1 MTKKALFGLVVL
13 MLLVP
18 TSALAQQTSGKVTG
32 TVTYRERVT
41 LPPTARVI
49 VELQD
54 VSRADAPAIIIAT
67 QTIDPAGKAPPYPF
81 ELTYDPAKID
91 QRNTYAVRAT
101 IRDGD
106 KLLFTSTQ
114 QYPVITRGNPTSG
127 IEIVMQQVGGTPAP
141 ATPKTMPTT
150 GDDGGLLVLAVIAGV
165 VLIVGGLL
173 LRRRSSARG

>member
-1 MTKKALFGLVVL
+1 MTKKALFSLVVL

-18 TSALAQQTSGKVTG
+18 ASTLAQQTTGKVTG
-32 TVTYRERVT
+32 TATYRERIT

-54 VSRADAPAIIIAT
+54 VSRADAPATIIAT
-67 QTIDPAGKAPPYPF
+67 QTIDPAGKAPPYAF
-81 ELTYDPAKID
+81 ELAYDPAKID
-91 QRNTYAVRAT
+91 ERFTYAVRAT
-101 IRDGD
+101 VRDGD

-114 QYPVITRGNPTSG
+114 SYPVITRGKPTSG

-141 ATPKTMPTT
+141 TTPKTMPAT
-150 GDDGGLLVLAVIAGV
+150 GDAGALLLLAVIAGV

-173 LRRRSSARG
+173 LRRRSSV

>member
-1 MTKKALFGLVVL
+1 MPKRIVFVLLAILVLFPAAV
-13 MLLVP
+13 
-18 TSALAQQTSGKVTG
+18 SAQQVTGKVTG
-32 TVTYRERVT
+32 TVTYREKIT

-54 VSRADAPAIIIAT
+54 VSRADAPATIIAT
-67 QTIDPAGKAPPYPF
+67 QTIDPAGKAPPFAF
-81 ELTYDPAKID
+81 ELAFDPAKID
-91 QRNTYAVRAT
+91 EKYTYAVRAT
-101 IRDGD
+101 VRDGD

-114 QYPVITRGNPTSG
+114 QYPVITRGKPTSG

-141 ATPKTMPTT
+141 TTPKTMPAT
-150 GDDGGLLVLAVIAGV
+150 GDDGSLLALALIAGI

>member
-1 MTKKALFGLVVL
+1 MSKRILLALIIIL
-13 MLLVP
+13 LLVP
-18 TSALAQQTSGKVTG
+18 AAASAQQATGKVTG

-54 VSRADAPAIIIAT
+54 VSRADAAATIVAT
-67 QTIDPAGKAPPYPF
+67 QTLDPAGKAPPYPF

-114 QYPVITRGNPTSG
+114 AHLVITRGNPTSG

-141 ATPKTMPTT
+141 ATPKTMPAT
-150 GDDGGLLVLAVIAGV
+150 GDAGVPLLLAVIAGI

-173 LRRRSSARG
+173 LRRRSSV

>member
-1 MTKKALFGLVVL
+1 MLKRILFAVIVI
-13 MLLVP
+13 LLLLS
-18 TSALAQQTSGKVTG
+18 TAALAQQAGGKVTG
-32 TVTYRERVT
+32 TVTYRERIT

-54 VSRADAPAIIIAT
+54 VSRADAPATIIAT

-81 ELTYDPAKID
+81 ELTYDPSKID
-91 QRNTYAVRAT
+91 QRNTYVVRAT

-114 QYPVITRGNPTSG
+114 AYPVITRGNPTSG
-127 IEIVMQQVGGTPAP
+127 IEILMQQVGGTPAP
-141 ATPKTMPTT
+141 ATPKTMPAT
-150 GDDGGLLVLAVIAGV
+150 GDGGGLLVLAVITGV

-173 LRRRSSARG
+173 LRRRSSA

>member
-1 MTKKALFGLVVL
+1 MLKKFLFVL
-13 MLLVP
+13 IVILLLLP
-18 TSALAQQTSGKVTG
+18 TAALAQQASGKVTG
-32 TVTYRERVT
+32 TVTYQERIT

-54 VSRADAPAIIIAT
+54 VSRADAPAMIIAT

-114 QYPVITRGNPTSG
+114 AYPVMTRGNPTSG
-127 IEIVMQQVGGTPAP
+127 IEIVVQQVGGTPAP
-141 ATPKTMPTT
+141 ATPKTMPAT
-150 GDDGGLLVLAVIAGV
+150 GDGGGLLLLAVIAGV

-173 LRRRSSARG
+173 LRRRSSA

>member
-1 MTKKALFGLVVL
+1 MIRKVLFGLAVL
-13 MLLVP
+13 LLLFP
-18 TSALAQQTSGKVTG
+18 TAALAQQAGGKVTG
-32 TVTYRERVT
+32 TVTYRERMV

-54 VSRADAPAIIIAT
+54 VSLADAPAKIIAT

-81 ELTYDPAKID
+81 ELTYDPSKID
-91 QRNTYAVRAT
+91 ERYTYAVRAT

-114 QYPVITRGNPTSG
+114 AYLVITRGNPTSG
-127 IEIVMQQVGGTPAP
+127 IEILMQQVGGTPSP
-141 ATPKTMPTT
+141 AIPKTMPAT
-150 GDDGGLLVLAVIAGV
+150 GDGGGLLVLAVIAGV

-173 LRRRSSARG
+173 LRRRPSA

>member
-1 MTKKALFGLVVL
+1 MLKRIVFALVVIL
-13 MLLVP
+13 MLFPAAV
-18 TSALAQQTSGKVTG
+18 SAQQAGGKVTG
-32 TVTYRERVT
+32 TVTYRERIT

-54 VSRADAPAIIIAT
+54 VSRADAPATIIAT

-81 ELTYDPAKID
+81 EPTYDPSKIEE
-91 QRNTYAVRAT
+91 RNSYTVRAT

-114 QYPVITRGNPTSG
+114 AYPVITRGNPTSG
-127 IEIVMQQVGGTPAP
+127 IDIVVQQVGGTPAP
-141 ATPKTMPTT
+141 ATPKTMPAT
-150 GDDGGLLVLAVIAGV
+150 GGGGGLLVLAVVAGV

-173 LRRRSSARG
+173 LRRRSSA

>member
-1 MTKKALFGLVVL
+1 MLKRILFAVIVILF
-13 MLLVP
+13 LLP
-18 TSALAQQTSGKVTG
+18 TAALAQQASGKVTG
-32 TVTYRERVT
+32 TVTYRERSL

-54 VSRADAPAIIIAT
+54 VSRADAPATIIAT

-81 ELTYDPAKID
+81 ELTYDPSKIIE
-91 QRNTYAVRAT
+91 QNRYVVRST

-114 QYPVITRGNPTSG
+114 AYPVITRGNPTSG
-127 IEIVMQQVGGTPAP
+127 IEILMQQVGGTPAP
-141 ATPKTMPTT
+141 ATLKTMPAT
-150 GDDGGLLVLAVIAGV
+150 GDAGGLLVLAVIAGV

-173 LRRRSSARG
+173 LRRRPSA

>member
-1 MTKKALFGLVVL
+1 MLKRIAFALIVI
-13 MLLVP
+13 LLLPP
-18 TSALAQQTSGKVTG
+18 TAALAQQAGGKVTG

-54 VSRADAPAIIIAT
+54 VSRADAPATIIAT

-127 IEIVMQQVGGTPAP
+127 IEIVVQSVGGAP
-141 ATPKTMPTT
+141 ATPKTMPAT
-150 GDDGGLLVLAVIAGV
+150 GDGGGLLVLAVIAGV

-173 LRRRSSARG
+173 LRRRPSA